1 MLLSGDQIA
10 ISSGTHH
17 VIAASVGAALRSYT
31 VQGRQVLDGFEAN
44 EISPGGRGQV
54 LMPWPNRI
62 ADGRYDL
69 DGHVHQLPL
78 DELPLGHAIHGL
90 VRWAEWRVEHQ
101 AVDVVRFRHRLPP
114 RPGYPFPLDLT
125 VEYRVS
131 SAGLTVTYGATNA
144 GAVPC
149 PFGVGA
155 HPYFAFGGTSID
167 AVELH
172 VPAET
177 WLEVDARSIP
187 QARRPVAGSDVD
199 FRRSRVIGALR
210 LDHAF
215 TDLQRDADGA
225 ARVVLRY
232 GKHQVRIELDRSFE
246 YVQVFTGDTLFDRSR
261 RRQAVAI
268 EPMTCAP
275 NAFNNGQG
283 LRMLAPHESLQAAM
297 EHRVTTWTAVIATQV
312 RVGDLRLTLTPAR

>member
-1 MLLSGDQIA
+1 M
-10 ISSGTHH
+10 
-17 VIAASVGAALRSYT
+17 
-31 VQGRQVLDGFEAN
+31 
-44 EISPGGRGQV
+44 
-54 LMPWPNRI
+54 
-62 ADGRYDL
+62 
-69 DGHVHQLPL
+69 
-78 DELPLGHAIHGL
+78 
-90 VRWAEWRVEHQ
+90 
-101 AVDVVRFRHRLPP
+101 
-114 RPGYPFPLDLT
+114 
-125 VEYRVS
+125 S

>member
-17 VIAASVGAALRSYT
+17 VVATTVGAALRSYT
-31 VQGRQVLDGFEAN
+31 VEGRLVLDGFEAD
-44 EISPGGRGQV
+44 EVSPGGRGQV

-62 ADGRYDL
+62 ADGRYEL
-69 DGHVHQLPL
+69 GGQVHQLPI
-78 DELPLGHAIHGL
+78 DEVALGHAIHGL
-90 VRWAEWRVEHQ
+90 VRWAEWRVEQQ
-101 AVDVVRFRHRLPP
+101 AVDLVRFRHRLAA

-131 SAGLTVTYGATNA
+131 SAGLTVTYGATNI

-155 HPYFAFGGTSID
+155 HPYFAFGGTSVD

-177 WLEVDARSIP
+177 WLQVDARSIP
-187 QARRPVAGSDVD
+187 QERRPVAGSDVD

-225 ARVVLRY
+225 ARVGLRY
-232 GKHQVRIELDRSFE
+232 GEQQIHIQLDRGFE
-246 YVQVFTGDTLFDRSR
+246 YVQVYTGDTLPDRSR
-261 RRQAVAI
+261 RRHGVAV

-275 NAFNNGQG
+275 NAFNNRQG
-283 LRMLAPHESLQAAM
+283 LRMLAPDESLEA
-297 EHRVTTWTAVIATQV
+297 RWSIAVI
-312 RVGDLRLTLTPAR
+312 